1 MSLEL
6 VIKENTEVMRQLI
19 AAMQSGKTFAADA
32 PPQPKVEGST
42 IGKSDVRKGPFYW
55 KSLDGLQS
63 GETGTHAGL
72 NNIINSNAG
81 IEITKVEYLQMKEEQ
96 AETTK
101 GREEGAEPEKPRL
114 EDQSLPVAVALAA
127 LYGTAGRYL
136 NNDKLAAAVEV
147 TETLNGKDR
156 NEQIDALTMA
166 LKGVPRATKL
176 HGAGVFDLA
185 IQIIE
190 HWETLPGITE
200 RRNYA
205 ELLLDTPRDERA
217 SIKPKITK
225 KETKSEVEDTPE
237 AIFDKAKTLIM
248 KLTTGG
254 YRSEAL
260 EILDKFGAKK
270 LGQVP
275 QENLAEVVAL
285 AEKALEG

>member
-6 VIKENTEVMRQLI
+6 ALKENTEVMRQLI
-19 AAMQSGKTFAADA
+19 AAMQSGKTFTPDA
-32 PPQPKVEGST
+32 PPQPKIDSASVKKEE
-42 IGKSDVRKGPFYW
+42 RKGPFYW
-55 KSLDGLQS
+55 KSLDGQKVGIEQTFAPMALKV
-63 GETGTHAGL
+63 
-72 NNIINSNAG
+72 NANAAV
-81 IEITKVEYLQMKEEQ
+81 EITKVEYLQFQEKQ

-101 GREEGAEPEKPRL
+101 SGEGEVEQEKPRL

-156 NEQIDALTMA
+156 NEQIDALIMA

-185 IQIIE
+185 VQIIE
-190 HWETLPGITE
+190 HWEALPGITE
-200 RRNYA
+200 RRDYA
-205 ELLLDTPRDERA
+205 ELLLNTPRDERA
-217 SIKPKITK
+217 SVKPKIAK

-254 YRSEAL
+254 YRGEAL

>member
-19 AAMQSGKTFAADA
+19 AAMQSSKTFAPDA
-32 PPQPKVEGST
+32 PPQPKTDSAKKEE
-42 IGKSDVRKGPFYW
+42 RKGPFWW
-55 KSLDGLQS
+55 KSLDGLK
-63 GETGTHAGL
+63 TGVANDTTAL
-72 NNIINSNAG
+72 KAIIDANAG
-81 IEITKVEYLQMKEEQ
+81 IEITKVEYLQLQEKQ

-101 GREEGAEPEKPRL
+101 SGEGEVEQEKLRL
-114 EDQSLPVAVALAA
+114 EDQPLPVAVALAA

-176 HGAGVFDLA
+176 HGAGVFDLTV
-185 IQIIE
+185 QIIE
-190 HWETLPGITE
+190 HWEALPGITE
-200 RRNYA
+200 RRDYA

-217 SIKPKITK
+217 SIKPKIAK
-225 KETKSEVEDTPE
+225 KETKFEVEDIPE
-237 AIFDKAKTLIM
+237 DLFDKAKTLIM

-254 YRSEAL
+254 YRNEAV
-260 EILDKFGAKK
+260 EILSKFGAKK

-275 QENLAEVVAL
+275 QENMVEVVAL

>member
-19 AAMQSGKTFAADA
+19 AAMQSGKTFTPDA
-32 PPQPKVEGST
+32 PPQPKTDSASVKKEE
-42 IGKSDVRKGPFYW
+42 RKGPFYW
-55 KSLDGLQS
+55 KSLDGQAVGVEQGIALLTS
-63 GETGTHAGL
+63 
-72 NNIINSNAG
+72 IVNANVG
-81 IEITKVEYLQMKEEQ
+81 IEITKVEYLQFQEKQADTNKGGGEE
-96 AETTK
+96 AEQ
-101 GREEGAEPEKPRL
+101 EKPRL
-114 EDQSLPVAVALAA
+114 EDHPLPVAVALAV

-166 LKGVPRATKL
+166 LKGVPRATTL
-176 HGAGVFDLA
+176 HGAGIFDLA
-185 IQIIE
+185 VQIIE
-190 HWETLPGITE
+190 HWEALPGITE
-200 RRNYA
+200 RRDYA
-205 ELLLDTPRDERA
+205 ELLLNTPRDERA
-217 SIKPKITK
+217 SVKPKIAK